1 MKALVCLAAFLITIG
16 SAYAIDN
23 MVKGEN
29 FDGETGLKTGAQLE
43 DLVTKSYWA
52 NGAFDA
58 NNAIRLFDT
67 SQFELGTDAT
77 GITGTNVATIKAGAI
92 TTTEILDGTIG
103 TNDLSIAVL
112 DKFNSYDYSVSRDGL
127 PRMNLVTS
135 MWGNVDHGG
144 TVIPPTS
151 MGPAFDGDITTYTT
165 NASKFQSTKGFAYYD
180 FGEQYSGVYE
190 IVWKYRIT
198 SSALGLAAN
207 WSTWV
212 ERDLPSM
219 LGTQP
224 KNGAPRS
231 FGMYWWSSATTGTNF
246 KTNSIS
252 RNFTGRYLTIY
263 FANPSSQAIDYRIGE
278 ILVWATNSAYAN
290 LGGL

>member
-1 MKALVCLAAFLITIG
+1 MKAIVCLGAFLLTLG
-16 SAYAIDN
+16 SAFAIDN

-43 DLVTKSYWA
+43 DLVTESYWSA
-52 NGAFDA
+52 GAFA
-58 NNAIRLFDT
+58 TNNAIRLFDA
-67 SQFELGTDAT
+67 SQFELGTDTT
-77 GITGTNVATIKAGAI
+77 GITGTNVATIKTGGI
-92 TTTEILDGTIG
+92 TTAEILDGTIG

-112 DKFNSYDYSVSRDGL
+112 DLLNSYDYSVSRDGL

-135 MWGNVDHGG
+135 MWGNVAHGG

-198 SSALGLAAN
+198 SALGLAAN

-212 ERDLPSM
+212 ERDLPS
-219 LGTQP
+219 LLSGQP
-224 KNGAPRS
+224 RNGSPRFS
-231 FGMYWWSSATTGTNF
+231 GMYWWSSATTGTNY
-246 KTNSIS
+246 KTNSVS
-252 RNFTGRYLTIY
+252 RHFTGRYLTIY

-278 ILVWATNSAYAN
+278 ILVWATNSAYSS